1 MRRQLKYRY
10 KKHYC
15 HGGFGYG
22 SRNTDGERILEYA
35 DSHNLVIVN
44 TKFRKRDSHLITFY
58 SGENR
63 TQIDF
68 VLVRHRDQG
77 LVTDA
82 KTVPYETVATQHRP
96 LICTLKIAP
105 PKPKVAE
112 RCGPARIKWWRL
124 KEKEKESAVVSRIL
138 LPAVTT
144 VDETWKSAVEA
155 ITRVARS
162 ELGMTKPGRRKIDK
176 QTWLWTDHVRDKVR
190 EKKKQYHAFLSEK
203 TADNWQRYQI
213 AKKEAKK
220 VVASVKAAHFAEL
233 NEKLESRD
241 GERYV
246 YRLAKTRHRQT
257 EDIERFFGINDENGH
272 LLTDRKQTL
281 KRWREYFENISTV
294 EFAHPAIPCAPPVYG
309 PVQKI
314 TVRETITA
322 MKRMKSG
329 KATGPDDLAADVW
342 KSKCWNPAGWLT
354 DFFNQVVAE
363 KKVPESW
370 QQSTTIPIWKKK
382 GSPGDCACY
391 RPIRLLSHSMKIFE
405 RIVDSR
411 IRDIV
416 ELTTNQCG
424 FVSGCSTID
433 AIHATRLLLEKH
445 REKRRP
451 VHLAFLDLEKAFD
464 RVPRDVI
471 WYALR
476 QHGVPEEL
484 IEWVRIL
491 YTSPKSRVQTAA
503 GTSTDFPISVG
514 VHQGSALSPLLFV
527 VVMDAI
533 TKDLQKPAPWTL
545 LYADDVML
553 ASEDKSELESQVQTW
568 SDRLARFGLR
578 LNVKKTEYLTTDSSE
593 PGSIKINGTELT
605 RTTTFKYLGSALASD
620 GSLGFETN
628 SRVNAAW
635 LKWRSMTGV
644 LCDKNIPERLKSKIY
659 RTVIRPVAI
668 YGAECWPT
676 TKEVEARLS
685 VMETKM
691 LRWTAGVTRLDRI
704 SNDAI
709 RERFG
714 VAPIVDKMREARLR
728 WYGHVLRA
736 DEGSVRKIGLNLDV
750 SGRRPRGRPKQRWL
764 DTLHED
770 LKTVN
775 IHPDQAF
782 NREKWRQHIRKADPA
797 YMRDRR

>member
-1 MRRQLKYRY
+1 MKIIMVIECQKYHFFSAY
-10 KKHYC
+10 APQAGCSEQTKDK
-15 HGGFGYG
+15 FW
-22 SRNTDGERILEYA
+22 NLLDEKTAEVPLQEALIVA
-35 DSHNLVIVN
+35 DSHNLAIVN

-96 LICTLKIAP
+96 LICTLRIAP
-105 PKPKVAE
+105 PKTKFAE

-203 TADNWQRYQI
+203 TADNWLRYQI

-257 EDIERFFGINDENGH
+257 EDIERLFGINDENGH

-329 KATGPDDLAADVW
+329 KATGPDDLAADLW
-342 KSKCWNPAGWLT
+342 KSKCWNPAG
-354 DFFNQVVAE
+354 
-363 KKVPESW
+363 
-370 QQSTTIPIWKKK
+370 
-382 GSPGDCACY
+382 
-391 RPIRLLSHSMKIFE
+391 
-405 RIVDSR
+405 
-411 IRDIV
+411 
-416 ELTTNQCG
+416 
-424 FVSGCSTID
+424 
-433 AIHATRLLLEKH
+433 
-445 REKRRP
+445 
-451 VHLAFLDLEKAFD
+451 
-464 RVPRDVI
+464 
-471 WYALR
+471 
-476 QHGVPEEL
+476 
-484 IEWVRIL
+484 
-491 YTSPKSRVQTAA
+491 
-503 GTSTDFPISVG
+503 
-514 VHQGSALSPLLFV
+514 
-527 VVMDAI
+527 
-533 TKDLQKPAPWTL
+533 
-545 LYADDVML
+545 
-553 ASEDKSELESQVQTW
+553 
-568 SDRLARFGLR
+568 
-578 LNVKKTEYLTTDSSE
+578 
-593 PGSIKINGTELT
+593 
-605 RTTTFKYLGSALASD
+605 
-620 GSLGFETN
+620 
-628 SRVNAAW
+628 
-635 LKWRSMTGV
+635 
-644 LCDKNIPERLKSKIY
+644 
-659 RTVIRPVAI
+659 
-668 YGAECWPT
+668 
-676 TKEVEARLS
+676 
-685 VMETKM
+685 
-691 LRWTAGVTRLDRI
+691 
-704 SNDAI
+704 
-709 RERFG
+709 
-714 VAPIVDKMREARLR
+714 
-728 WYGHVLRA
+728 
-736 DEGSVRKIGLNLDV
+736 
-750 SGRRPRGRPKQRWL
+750 
-764 DTLHED
+764 
-770 LKTVN
+770 
-775 IHPDQAF
+775 
-782 NREKWRQHIRKADPA
+782 
-797 YMRDRR
+797 